1 MIPANLGLKDV
12 GLIGGIE
19 QYNELVVER
28 NRLLAGSS
36 LNNPRVV
43 TANLQLENMRN
54 GIEVSIENV
63 SKTYD
68 LRIKSLREQISAGKR
83 EISSIPGQQLELAR
97 LTRQQEIIEP
107 LYRLLQQKKEEAMI
121 SLYGLPD
128 NARIMEELT
137 RPLSRQNPTNAIS
150 TF

>member
-1 MIPANLGLKDV
+1 MEETSQSQLALTTDAHYRQEANDLEVQVSLLNMVKEYMEAQGSEHDMIPANLGLKDV

-68 LRIKSLREQISAGKR
+68 LRIKSLREQIGRKTGDIQHSGATTGISA
-83 EISSIPGQQLELAR
+83 
-97 LTRQQEIIEP
+97 
-107 LYRLLQQKKEEAMI
+107 
-121 SLYGLPD
+121 
-128 NARIMEELT
+128 
-137 RPLSRQNPTNAIS
+137 
-150 TF
+150 